1 MVSACLS
8 TSPAVVSRPQR
19 RTEQRSANEK
29 ASHQR
34 AHVDVPFVLYLIV
47 PSPIFLLQYF
57 GPLGIG
63 AKLGTANSR
72 KIFERYVTAPFTFPL
87 PIFAV
92 LPDQRRKRSI
102 LTEVSSANRLEAFL
116 FL

>member
-1 MVSACLS
+1 MR
-8 TSPAVVSRPQR
+8 RPR
-19 RTEQRSANEK
+19 I
-29 ASHQR
+29 R